1 MMVFFQTRL
10 GKVYLGKTFL
20 KRESPTLINLESD
33 WHLAVSI
40 VLLNNPFWANNFRQF
55 FCELK
60 KFSLVQNA
68 PQSLKLKSLYSKPQI
83 TYNISNKHEN
93 STYLRCCVLKIL
105 CVLLQWNISRRFAS
119 QFFLTQFFLKFFVN
133 WEYFLNKITHS

>member
-10 GKVYLGKTFL
+10 GKVYLDKTFL
-20 KRESPTLINLESD
+20 KRESPTLINLERD
-33 WHLAVSI
+33 WHLAV
-40 VLLNNPFWANNFRQF
+40 PFWANNFRQF

-105 CVLLQWNISRRFAS
+105 CVLLQWNISRRFSS

-133 WEYFLNKITHS
+133 WEYFRNKITHS